1 VLIARPPRGWKCFPS
16 SLAVGIDG
24 STHSRKA
31 LSAALDV
38 AHRLDVPLRLI
49 AATGGKPV
57 QLNGLRDEGHVEWD
71 ERKPLD
77 ALLAASHECDLVFV
91 GSRGL
96 HGISALGS
104 VSERLAHRAPSS
116 VLVVR

>member
-1 VLIARPPRGWKCFPS
+1 M
-16 SLAVGIDG
+16 VGIDG

-31 LSAALDV
+31 LSAALNL
-38 AHRLDVPLRLI
+38 AHGLDVPLRLI

-57 QLNGLRDEGHVEWD
+57 TINGLRDVGDVEWD

-77 ALLAASHECDLVFV
+77 ALLAASHESDVVVV

-96 HGISALGS
+96 HGIAALGS
-104 VSERLAHRAPSS
+104 VSERLAHRAHSS